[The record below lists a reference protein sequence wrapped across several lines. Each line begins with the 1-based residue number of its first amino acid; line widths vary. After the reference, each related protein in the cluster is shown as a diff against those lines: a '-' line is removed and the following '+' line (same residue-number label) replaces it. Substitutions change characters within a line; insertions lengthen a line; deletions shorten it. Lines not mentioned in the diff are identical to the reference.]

1 VDVPEITIDDLA
13 EASEVPVLDV
23 RTPEEYESGHVA
35 GAVLI
40 PMSELVDRVDEVPTG
55 TLHVICATGARSR
68 RAAEFL
74 RVRGVDAK
82 NVAGGTKA
90 WLEAGRPVVAGSSPD

>member
-1 VDVPEITIDDLA
+1 MDVPEITIDDLA
-13 EASEVPVLDV
+13 EARDVPVIDV
-23 RTPEEYESGHVA
+23 RTPEEYEAGHVA

-40 PMSELVDRVDEVPTG
+40 PMGELVDRVDEVPTG

-74 RVRGVDAK
+74 RVRGVDAF

-90 WLEAGRPVVAGSSPD
+90 WVEAGRSVVTGSSPE